1 MELKDKRSLIYRPTM
16 YAKLIKSSYAFILPA
31 IINFISL
38 IIFTR
43 ILTLEDY
50 GLISLAFITIEMF
63 HGLLYNWIQ
72 MAMVRFYKSNDKK
85 VSVTAGLHYIFL
97 VTLIFVIGVIIFIFI
112 NRNAN
117 INFYLLIGIAVIGK
131 GVVGFIQ
138 EYFRISRRTLKM
150 YTVIAFGANFFYY
163 IPALSYLLVNR
174 DSGINEILLIQVASL
189 FLFIFSIFFYYFK
202 NLKLLN
208 HVLNKEVY
216 IEIFNYGAPLI
227 ISFAFINAFV
237 RVDRYIIQ
245 YNVGLE
251 ELGIYTAAFS
261 LSNLAISSFFTMLTL
276 PTYPEIIRNINAG
289 YTDQAKNIYKK
300 NGQFIIFI
308 GVPSVITAILFGDF
322 LCRIFFGEI
331 KGGKVATI
339 FPWIVLSV
347 FVFNLKVH
355 YFDQVFQFIKKTKIS
370 MIMNIIIG
378 IGHLILAYILCIAM
392 DAKGVA
398 ISSILLNTIGI
409 IFIYYFIN
417 YILKNKL
424 GQGFLEYSARF

>member
-1 MELKDKRSLIYRPTM
+1 M
-16 YAKLIKSSYAFILPA
+16 YVKLIKSSYAFILPA
-31 IINFISL
+31 IINLLSL

-50 GLISLAFITIEMF
+50 GLISLAFITIELF

-85 VSVTAGLHYIFL
+85 LSVTAGLHYIFL
-97 VTLIFVIGVIIFIFI
+97 VTFIFIITVIIFLFI
-112 NRNAN
+112 INFNSKDEN
-117 INFYLLIGIAVIGK
+117 INFYLLIVFAVIGK
-131 GVVGFIQ
+131 GVLGFVQ
-138 EYFRISRRTLKM
+138 EYFRISRKTLKM
-150 YTVIAFGANFFYY
+150 YTVIAFGTNFFYY
-163 IPALSYLLVNR
+163 IPALCFLVIFRN
-174 DSGINEILLIQVASL
+174 SAINEILFIQVTGL
-189 FLFIFSIFFYYFK
+189 FLFLLSIFFYYFK

-208 HVLNKEVY
+208 HILNRRVY
-216 IEIFNYGAPLI
+216 KEIFSYGAPLI

-245 YNVGLE
+245 YNIGLE

-261 LSNLAISSFFTMLTL
+261 LSNLAISSFFTMITL

-289 YTDQAKNIYKK
+289 YIDQAKNIYKK
-300 NGQFIIFI
+300 NGEFIIFI
-308 GVPSVITAILFGDF
+308 GIPSVITGILFSDF
-322 LCRIFFGEI
+322 LCRMFFGEI

-339 FPWIVLSV
+339 FPWVILSV

-355 YFDQVFQFIKKTKIS
+355 YFDQVFQFIKKTRIS
-370 MIMNIIIG
+370 MIMNILIG
-378 IGHLILAYILCIAM
+378 IGHLILAYILCIAL

-409 IFIYYFIN
+409 VFIYYFVN
-417 YILKNKL
+417 YILKNEI
-424 GQGFLEYSARF
+424 GQKFLEYSVRF